1 MQVNHTNSNLAL
13 ENIIEDVNYKIL
25 NIIDANHEH
34 FKNLDGHSF
43 KVRPGY
49 GPDKFYLD
57 WTDYQGTYEYTI
69 QNLIHHILW
78 KDGYYKKILD
88 TVEYESV
95 KKIIDTEPDNIYES
109 DNKETQI
116 KLNKVYKNV
125 ILKIASFLH
134 DNYKDSFSEE
144 NYKHYIR
151 MGGFNPPL

>member
-13 ENIIEDVNYKIL
+13 ENIIEDVNNKIL

-69 QNLIHHILW
+69 QNLIHISCG
-78 KDGYYKKILD
+78 KMAIIKK
-88 TVEYESV
+88 
-95 KKIIDTEPDNIYES
+95 
-109 DNKETQI
+109 
-116 KLNKVYKNV
+116 
-125 ILKIASFLH
+125 F
-134 DNYKDSFSEE
+134 
-144 NYKHYIR
+144 
-151 MGGFNPPL
+151 